1 MFGKILN
8 FRFPSVSEAK
18 LAASFCSEKFG
29 SKISDYNIIGLNIF
43 ISQLGDLNVS
53 IKFENSNALNK
64 FETNYEEIISELK
77 KSLADYLNNGGR
89 KIKLW
94 TDEENF
100 CEVFFDND
108 KHFENLNTLDDLKNE
123 KKWFTYV
130 SQDPDCGL

>member
-53 IKFENSNALNK
+53 IKFPFSPLINLFNS
-64 FETNYEEIISELK
+64 S
-77 KSLADYLNNGGR
+77 
-89 KIKLW
+89 KL
-94 TDEENF
+94 F
-100 CEVFFDND
+100 
-108 KHFENLNTLDDLKNE
+108 
-123 KKWFTYV
+123 
-130 SQDPDCGL
+130 

>member
-8 FRFPSVSEAK
+8 FRFPSVSEEK

-64 FETNYEEIISELK
+64 FETNYEDIISDLK
-77 KSLADYLNNGGR
+77 KSLAFKENNFVGVCAYTYE
-89 KIKLW
+89 KEATL
-94 TDEENF
+94 TEN
-100 CEVFFDND
+100 
-108 KHFENLNTLDDLKNE
+108 
-123 KKWFTYV
+123 
-130 SQDPDCGL
+130 